1 MPFCWYAEFSPEHE
15 ICDAMLSFKVSS
27 SNFWLQPLNQVLE
40 GGLRDKPGKNRDHYH
55 SCYCLSGL
63 SVSQYSAT
71 TDSDSCPLPQHV
83 LGPYSNLLEPIH
95 PLYNVVLDKYHTAYE
110 FFSQEWW
117 CEILEQSWLRQM
129 SDCIVCTDSIGPK
142 YCDITLH
149 FRYAYLTRVLS
160 GGQPHYLVL
169 MISSQFLLLAFF
181 LVLVY
186 CLVLTFDCL
195 ISISVTG
202 VFEFWCIAWFWWSH
216 FNICDH
222 WRFWVLNKE
231 STIKMQ
237 RRCP

>member
-1 MPFCWYAEFSPEHE
+1 M
-15 ICDAMLSFKVSS
+15 
-27 SNFWLQPLNQVLE
+27 
-40 GGLRDKPGKNRDHYH
+40 
-55 SCYCLSGL
+55 
-63 SVSQYSAT
+63 

-95 PLYNVVLDKYHTAYE
+95 PLYNIVLDKYHTAYE

-181 LVLVY
+181 LSIGL
-186 CLVLTFDCL
+186 LPGFDFWLPRLNFC
-195 ISISVTG
+195 
-202 VFEFWCIAWFWWSH
+202 VFEYLCIAWLWLSH
-216 FNICDH
+216 FNICYC
-222 WRFWVLNKE
+222 WRFWVLKKE
-231 STIKMQ
+231 SIIEMQ
-237 RRCP
+237 RRYAIVMRG